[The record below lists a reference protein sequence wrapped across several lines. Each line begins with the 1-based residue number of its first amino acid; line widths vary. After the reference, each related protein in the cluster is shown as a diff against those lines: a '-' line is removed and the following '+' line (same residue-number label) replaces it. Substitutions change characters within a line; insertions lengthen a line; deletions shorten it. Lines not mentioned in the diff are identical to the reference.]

1 VTAPSGFARREPIAV
16 REEVTKFIEAYR
28 DSFSHGPSAIAEFY
42 SEPCVT
48 ARMGVVRVNP
58 TRNDTELLFL
68 EEDARYRARGVTRGD
83 ILTMDVHPLGFNS
96 ALATVQWAY
105 KGACEEMLW
114 KTTFSYNLYR
124 RDGVWK
130 ILVQTM
136 HDS

>member
-1 VTAPSGFARREPIAV
+1 M

-28 DSFSHGPSAIAEFY
+28 DSFSHGPSAIAQFY

-48 ARMGVVRVNP
+48 ARMGVARVNA
-58 TRNDTELLFL
+58 TRNDTELLYV
-68 EEDARYRARGVTRGD
+68 EVDARYRARGFTHGD
-83 ILTMDVHPLGFNS
+83 ILTMDVQPLGSNS

-124 RDGVWK
+124 RDGIWK

>member
-1 VTAPSGFARREPIAV
+1 M
-16 REEVTKFIEAYR
+16 REEVTKLIEAYR
-28 DSFSHGPSAIAEFY
+28 DAFSHGPSAIVEFY

-48 ARMGVVRVNP
+48 AGMGVVRVNL
-58 TRNDTELLFL
+58 TRNDTELLFA
-68 EEDARYRARGVTRGD
+68 EVDATYRARGVTRGD
-83 ILTMDVHPLGFNS
+83 ILTMDVQPLGSNS

-114 KTTFSYNLYR
+114 KATFSYNLYR

>member
-1 VTAPSGFARREPIAV
+1 ML
-16 REEVTKFIEAYR
+16 EEVTKFIEAYQG
-28 DSFSHGPSAIAEFY
+28 SFNHGPIAIADFY
-42 SEPCVT
+42 SEPCVM

-58 TRNDTELLFL
+58 TRHDTELLFV
-68 EEDARYRARGVTRGD
+68 EVDAEYRARGFTHGD
-83 ILTMDVHPLGFNS
+83 ILNIDVQRLGANS

-105 KGACEEMLW
+105 KGACAELLW

-124 RDGVWK
+124 LDGVWK

>member
-1 VTAPSGFARREPIAV
+1 MRD
-16 REEVTKFIEAYR
+16 EVTKFIEAYR

-48 ARMGVVRVNP
+48 AGEGVVQVNP
-58 TRNDTELLFL
+58 TRNHTERLFV
-68 EEDARYRARGVTRGD
+68 EVDATYRARGCTHGD
-83 ILTMDVHPLGFNS
+83 ILTIDVQPLGSNS

-114 KTTFSYNLYR
+114 KTTCSYNLYR

>member
-1 VTAPSGFARREPIAV
+1 MRD
-16 REEVTKFIEAYR
+16 EVTKFIEAYR
-28 DSFSHGPSAIAEFY
+28 DSFGHGPSAIAGFY
-42 SEPCVT
+42 SEPWVT
-48 ARMGVVRVNP
+48 AGMGAVRVNP
-58 TRNDTELLFL
+58 TRNETELLFA
-68 EEDARYRARGVTRGD
+68 EVDATYRARGFTHGD
-83 ILTMDVHPLGFNS
+83 ILTMDVQPLGSNS

>member
-1 VTAPSGFARREPIAV
+1 M
-16 REEVTKFIEAYR
+16 EAYR
-28 DSFSHGPSAIAEFY
+28 DAVSAGPRAIAEFY

-58 TRNDTELLFL
+58 TRSDTERLFV
-68 EEDARYRARGVTRGD
+68 EIDAGYRTRGFTHGD
-83 ILTMDVHPLGFNS
+83 IFTIDVQRLGSNS

-105 KGACEEMLW
+105 KGACEELLW
-114 KTTFSYNLYR
+114 KTAFSYNLYR

-130 ILVQTM
+130 ILVQTL

>member
-1 VTAPSGFARREPIAV
+1 MRED
-16 REEVTKFIEAYR
+16 VTKFIEAYR
-28 DSFSHGPSAIAEFY
+28 GSFSRGPSAIAEFY

-48 ARMGVVRVNP
+48 ARMGVVRVSP
-58 TRNDTELLFL
+58 TRHDTELLFV
-68 EEDARYRARGVTRGD
+68 EEDAMCRARGFTHTD
-83 ILTMDVHPLGFNS
+83 ILTMDVQPLGFNG

-114 KTTFSYNLYR
+114 KTTLSYNLYR

-136 HDS
+136 HDDS

>member
-1 VTAPSGFARREPIAV
+1 MLD
-16 REEVTKFIEAYR
+16 EVTKFIEAYR
-28 DSFSHGPSAIAEFY
+28 DSFSQGPSAIAEFY

-58 TRNDTELLFL
+58 TRNDTELLFV
-68 EEDARYRARGVTRGD
+68 EVDARYRARGFTHGD
-83 ILTMDVHPLGFNS
+83 ILTLDVQPLGLNS